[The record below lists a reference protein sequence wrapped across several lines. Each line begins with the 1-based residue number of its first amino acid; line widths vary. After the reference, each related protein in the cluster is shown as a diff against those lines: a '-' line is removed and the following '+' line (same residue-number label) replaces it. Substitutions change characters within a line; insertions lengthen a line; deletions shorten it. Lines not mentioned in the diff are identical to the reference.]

1 MSERAVWAWENIYYG
16 GTIRW
21 QLHCRWGVAR
31 EEWLPQ

>member
-1 MSERAVWAWENIYYG
+1 MTPRGHFENMFYG

-31 EEWLPQ
+31 LEWL